1 MFHSNPFEIITPNIE
16 ADVGVNCSS
25 IGLEDFMQLKQE
37 TDRIWLERINAARV
51 SGLSDYAWCKENR
64 IPVSTFYYNL
74 RRLKKQAIEIREK
87 QKLPSAAKQ
96 EVVKLDFAA
105 AEQDVKVPDRTID
118 IVEASPAN
126 RTPAVKPE
134 PVIRIRSGALTADIM
149 SGADEWMIQSLVRA
163 LHQVC

>member
-1 MFHSNPFEIITPNIE
+1 MI
-16 ADVGVNCSS
+16 
-25 IGLEDFMQLKQE
+25 
-37 TDRIWLERINAARV
+37 
-51 SGLSDYAWCKENR
+51 
-64 IPVSTFYYNL
+64 
-74 RRLKKQAIEIREK
+74 
-87 QKLPSAAKQ
+87 
-96 EVVKLDFAA
+96 FAA

>member
-1 MFHSNPFEIITPNIE
+1 
-16 ADVGVNCSS
+16 
-25 IGLEDFMQLKQE
+25 MQLRQE
-37 TDRIWLERINAARV
+37 TDRDLAGGHQRCQSQRA
-51 SGLSDYAWCKENR
+51 
-64 IPVSTFYYNL
+64 F
-74 RRLKKQAIEIREK
+74 RLCLVQRESHTGQHVLLQSPPAEKQAIEIREK
-87 QKLPSAAKQ
+87 QKPPSAAKQ

-149 SGADEWMIQSLVRA
+149 SGADEWMIQSFVRA